1 MFSGWS
7 PLPRCLLVNACTR
20 IMVMAALQR
29 VYAGPG
35 DALYVSVGECAG
47 TSCVC
52 ARARRA
58 VWRVCVRVSCVSCVE
73 GRAPSLPL
81 TRTVCGPSV
90 RGCVLWTASRRSRRI
105 DSTEIYYR
113 RYREARYVRNATQSV
128 PRPQGQAGGGAG
140 AGRVLR
146 FNLLITRPC
155 RPQFIEIAMDLME
168 RNTP

>member
-1 MFSGWS
+1 
-7 PLPRCLLVNACTR
+7 
-20 IMVMAALQR
+20 MAALQR

-90 RGCVLWTASRRSRRI
+90 RGCVLWTASRNLDVSIVRRFTTG
-105 DSTEIYYR
+105 DTEKR
-113 RYREARYVRNATQSV
+113 DTCGTLHN
-128 PRPQGQAGGGAG
+128 PFPGPQGQAGGA
-140 AGRVLR
+140 AQGRGPGRACL
-146 FNLLITRPC
+146 FNLLICRC
-155 RPQFIEIAMDLME
+155 RPIY
-168 RNTP
+168 

>member
-1 MFSGWS
+1 
-7 PLPRCLLVNACTR
+7 
-20 IMVMAALQR
+20 MAALQR

-35 DALYVSVGECAG
+35 DAIYVSVGECAG

-113 RYREARYVRNATQSV
+113 RYREARYVRNPVRNAVHNPFPVRRARSRARRV
-128 PRPQGQAGGGAG
+128 AAQGRGVCFDLIYSY
-140 AGRVLR
+140 RFTVDVVRYLLR
-146 FNLLITRPC
+146 
-155 RPQFIEIAMDLME
+155 
-168 RNTP
+168 